1 VLLYRSFDNR
11 GSKNPLKMKKFMILP
26 ALLLQVMTLAAQ
38 SIGDWENP
46 AVFRVNNQQAHAT
59 LMPFADKASALTF
72 DKSNSLF
79 YKSLNGTWRFRYL
92 MNPSR
97 TPQDFPA
104 DSISES
110 RWTSITVPGNWQLQ
124 GNFDPPVFANIK
136 HPFRANPP
144 HVPRDYNPTG
154 LYRKAFTVPAEW
166 KDMQVF
172 LHFAGVQSNAT
183 VYLNGKKIGYNEDGM
198 TPAEY
203 NITGML
209 RPGEN
214 LLAVE
219 VLNWSDGSWLED
231 QDFWRLSGIYRDVFI
246 YATPLQHIRDYFVT
260 TDLDTQYK
268 DAVFNLKVSV
278 KNYSAVSAKNLS
290 LKMTLS
296 DASSSTLLEKAIKV
310 GSVGPGKETTVNIN
324 ELVKDPL
331 KWTAETPNL
340 YTLTMELVSPS
351 GEAMEV
357 ISSKIGFREV
367 EIRNGQL
374 LFNGKAIDIKGTN
387 RHEFDPDRGRAL
399 TRESMIRDIILMKRM
414 NINAVRTCHY
424 PNNPEW
430 YSLCDEYGL
439 YVMDEA
445 NIESHELWADRR
457 YYIAEKPEWKAA
469 WIDRGVS
476 MVMRDRNHPCIFS
489 WSMGNETGWGANFD
503 AMYKAM
509 KALDPTRPVHYES
522 KTPAYANVLS
532 RYDIIST
539 MYPTLDDII
548 SLMNQDPSRPVIICE
563 YAHTMGNSLGN
574 FKKYWD
580 LFYKYPRLQGGF
592 NWDWVDQALRANGTG
607 DGYWIIVN
615 YVDGA
620 NANDGLVNPARIPQ
634 PEIHEFKKILQNIS
648 VKDISGGKGRLR
660 INNLFFFTDLK
671 NIKMDWEVIRNGY
684 PVGSG
689 SVENLDINPRD
700 SGEINIPLG
709 GEMLSQD
716 GEYYLNL
723 VFRTKADLPY
733 AVKGFDMA
741 SEQILLKSQTPVIP
755 AVSVPGKPLQVTEGE
770 IITINGKEISIK
782 IDKSTGSIISYVFRG
797 SELVSGPLQPCFWR
811 VPTDN
816 DEGGGNRS
824 FASRRRKAGLDRYN
838 VRVKALDIKS
848 QDNGEV
854 TMNVSSDLVFLEERT
869 MDFRGKYTF
878 RTDASIVFSM
888 DLSLSGDFPPLARVG
903 MQFSMPASYDHIE
916 WYGRGP
922 FESYQDR
929 KESAHVGL
937 WSGSVADQ
945 YFPYVMHQE
954 NGNKT
959 DVRWLKITDDA
970 ATGIK
975 ITGAPLMEV
984 NVQNYSLDALNL
996 AKPSKKLF
1004 RGDKTY
1010 VNVDLRQMGLGG
1022 DDSWSPRVHEEY
1034 QLRDKSYSFGF
1045 VINPM

>member
-1 VLLYRSFDNR
+1 MKKSVILLVLL
-11 GSKNPLKMKKFMILP
+11 LP
-26 ALLLQVMTLAAQ
+26 ALALAAQ
-38 SIGDWENP
+38 NIPDWENP
-46 AVFRVNNQQAHAT
+46 AVFRVNNQPAHAT

-72 DKSNSLF
+72 DKSNSSY

-92 MNPSR
+92 MNPSQ
-97 TPQDFPA
+97 TPGDFPA
-104 DSISES
+104 DSINES
-110 RWTSITVPGNWQLQ
+110 RWTNITVPGNWQLQ
-124 GNFDPPVFANIK
+124 GNFDPPVFANIR
-136 HPFRANPP
+136 HPFRADPP
-144 HVPRDYNPTG
+144 NVPHDYDPTG
-154 LYRKAFTVPAEW
+154 LYRKTFTVPEEW
-166 KDMQVF
+166 KGRQVF

-214 LLAVE
+214 LLAVQ

-246 YATPLQHIRDYFVT
+246 FATPSQHIRDYFVT
-260 TDLDTQYK
+260 TDLDEQYK
-268 DAVFNLKVSV
+268 DAAFSLKVAV
-278 KNYSAVSAKNLS
+278 KNYSATSAKNLS
-290 LKMTLS
+290 VKMTLS
-296 DASSSTLLEKAIKV
+296 DASSSPVLEKVVKV
-310 GSVGPGKETTVNIN
+310 GSVGAGKETQVKIN
-324 ELVKDPL
+324 EPVKDPL

-351 GEAMEV
+351 GETLEV
-357 ISSKIGFREV
+357 ISSRIGFREV

-399 TRESMIRDIILMKRM
+399 TRESMIRDIILMKRL

-424 PNNPEW
+424 PNDPEW

-469 WIDRGVS
+469 WVDRGVS

-539 MYPTLDDII
+539 MYPTLDDIV

-592 NWDWVDQALRANGTG
+592 NWDWVDQALRADGTC
-607 DGYWIIVN
+607 DGYWNIVN

-620 NANDGLVNPARIPQ
+620 NTNDGLINPDRIPQ
-634 PEIHEFKKILQNIS
+634 PETHEFKKIIQNIR
-648 VKDISGGKGRLR
+648 VKDVSDGMGKLR
-660 INNLFFFTDLK
+660 ISNLNFFTDLK

-684 PVGSG
+684 PVSSG
-689 SVENLDINPRD
+689 SVEDLNIGPRD
-700 SGEINIPLG
+700 SAEISIPLNND
-709 GEMLSQD
+709 LLKQD

-723 VFRTKADLPY
+723 VFRTKTDLPY
-733 AVKGFDMA
+733 AAKGFDIA
-741 SEQILLKSQTPVIP
+741 SEQILIKSQIP
-755 AVSVPGKPLQVTEGE
+755 AIPSANLAGKPLQVTEGD
-770 IITINGKEISIK
+770 IITISGKGISIK
-782 IDKSTGSIISYVFRG
+782 VDKSTGSIISYVFRG
-797 SELVSGPLQPCFWR
+797 SELVSDPLQPCFWR

-816 DEGGGNRS
+816 DEGGGSRG
-824 FASRRRKAGLDRYN
+824 FAERWRKAGLDHYN
-838 VRVKALDIKS
+838 VRVKTLDLKAR
-848 QDNGEV
+848 DNGEV
-854 TMNVSSDLVFLEERT
+854 VMDVASDLVFLEDRT
-869 MDFRGKYTF
+869 MDFRGSYIF
-878 RTDASIVFSM
+878 RTDGSIVFSM
-888 DLSLSGDFPPLARVG
+888 NLDLAGDFPPLARVG
-903 MQFSMPASYDHIE
+903 MQFSMPASYDNLK

-929 KESAHVGL
+929 KESAGVGL

-959 DVRWLKITDDA
+959 DVRWVKITDDA
-970 ATGIK
+970 ATGLK
-975 ITGAPLMEV
+975 ITGTPLMEV
-984 NVQNYSLDALNL
+984 NVQNYSQEALNL

-1010 VNVDLRQMGLGG
+1010 VHIDLRQMGLGG

-1034 QLRDKSYSFGF
+1034 QLREKSYKFGF
-1045 VINPM
+1045 VINPL